1 MKIKQ
6 AATLTINEYED
17 GTREALIMSRP
28 DGNDIEEMLRAVM
41 EIIDALIK
49 AQAEKEK
56 K

>member
-17 GTREALIMSRP
+17 GTKEALIMSHP
-28 DGNDIEEMLRAVM
+28 DGNDIEEMLKAVM
-41 EIIDALIK
+41 EIINALIK